1 MTFQLLPE
9 YQEAINSIV
18 GGNVTFVTGNAGSG
32 KSTFIRY
39 IRTKVKNAILMAPTG
54 IAAINVKGRTIHSVF
69 KFPPTFLLPNDIRRA
84 NKNTRKYLKATN
96 LLIFDEIS
104 MVSSNLLDGV
114 DSYLRLN
121 IGVDKPFGGIPVL
134 LVGDLFQLPPIVT
147 DNVRPLFEACY
158 KSAHFFDSA
167 VINELRLSGK
177 FNVVTLN
184 KVLRQSDDVFIG
196 ILNNIRTGNDI
207 ENTIDLLNDKVK
219 YVKSA
224 PDGYVQITPYNDVSN
239 VTNNRKL
246 AEIVCTPR
254 TYYGNIVNKFNI
266 KNLPVDQAITLKLGA
281 QVMITKNIDLNVVN
295 GTIGKVVELK
305 DESVVVETLT
315 GRYEIQPT
323 QWDEY
328 GYVTDVHGNYK
339 SDVVG
344 SFQQIPIKLAWSMTI
359 HKVQSA
365 TIERLYIDL
374 DRGTFAPGMLYVAL
388 SRAVSL
394 DSLVLS
400 KPIDYEDV
408 IVDQLVI
415 DFYNDQKL

>member
-1 MTFQLLPE
+1 
-9 YQEAINSIV
+9 
-18 GGNVTFVTGNAGSG
+18 
-32 KSTFIRY
+32 
-39 IRTKVKNAILMAPTG
+39 
-54 IAAINVKGRTIHSVF
+54 
-69 KFPPTFLLPNDIRRA
+69 
-84 NKNTRKYLKATN
+84 
-96 LLIFDEIS
+96 
-104 MVSSNLLDGV
+104 
-114 DSYLRLN
+114 
-121 IGVDKPFGGIPVL
+121 
-134 LVGDLFQLPPIVT
+134 
-147 DNVRPLFEACY
+147 
-158 KSAHFFDSA
+158 
-167 VINELRLSGK
+167 
-177 FNVVTLN
+177 
-184 KVLRQSDDVFIG
+184 
-196 ILNNIRTGNDI
+196 
-207 ENTIDLLNDKVK
+207 
-219 YVKSA
+219 
-224 PDGYVQITPYNDVSN
+224 
-239 VTNNRKL
+239 
-246 AEIVCTPR
+246 
-254 TYYGNIVNKFNI
+254 
-266 KNLPVDQAITLKLGA
+266 
-281 QVMITKNIDLNVVN
+281 MITKNIDLNVVN

-400 KPIDYEDV
+400 KPIDYDDV